1 MNHTANDTLNYQI
14 NNNTEY
20 LKVNDWRL
28 NFLCDYIETNHH
40 EYIRKVMPKIL
51 SAGKALSRK
60 NIIGVDDYRDL
71 LQFSIEL
78 EIHLQKEERLLFP
91 YIKKINSVFDN
102 KEEYEI
108 PPFGS
113 IANLIKVIEK
123 EHRNVNGILL
133 KVKNACCNFK
143 IKSTDVPD
151 KKAFYELMNEFDSDF
166 QMHVH
171 FENDILFP
179 KSISLEK
186 KLKKIFLK
194 NK

>member
-1 MNHTANDTLNYQI
+1 MNHTASHTLNYQI
-14 NNNTEY
+14 NNNNDH

-40 EYIRKVMPKIL
+40 EYIRKIMPKIL
-51 SAGKALSRK
+51 SVSKALSRK
-60 NIIGVDDYRDL
+60 NIIGIDDYKDL

-78 EIHLQKEERLLFP
+78 EIHIQKEERLLFP
-91 YIKKINSVFDN
+91 YIKKMNTTYDN
-102 KEEYEI
+102 KDEYEV

-123 EHRNVNGILL
+123 EHKNVSGILL
-133 KVKNACCNFK
+133 KVKNAYGNFK
-143 IKSTDVPD
+143 IKLTDEPD
-151 KKAFYELMNEFDSDF
+151 KKVFYELMNEFYSDF

-171 FENDILFP
+171 LENDILFP

-186 KLKKIFLK
+186 KLRKIFLK
-194 NK
+194 TK